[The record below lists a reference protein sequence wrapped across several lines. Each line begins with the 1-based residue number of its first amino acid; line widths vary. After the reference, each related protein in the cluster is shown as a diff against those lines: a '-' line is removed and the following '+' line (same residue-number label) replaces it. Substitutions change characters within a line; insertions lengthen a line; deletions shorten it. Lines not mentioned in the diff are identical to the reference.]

1 MASLQ
6 DELGT
11 FHVDRMVWLGLQP
24 LEDLEK
30 ATSITFS
37 DRSLLRQ
44 AFLHSSYIYEQGGNP
59 WESNERL
66 EFLGDAFLGYVIA
79 ELLYK
84 ESPAMSEGE
93 MTRLRA
99 SLVNRDILAKIASS
113 LDLGNYL
120 YLGRGEES
128 SKGRERPANLG
139 RVYEALIGAILLDRG
154 EEVAREF
161 ILISMSGELE
171 LVSSGSAPID
181 YKSRLQ
187 ELAQSRGQGYPTYRT
202 IEVEGPPHAREFT
215 IEVLIGDKVMGVG
228 SGPSKQAAEKEAAAI
243 AFNVLSE

>member
-1 MASLQ
+1 M
-6 DELGT
+6 
-11 FHVDRMVWLGLQP
+11 RP

-30 ATSITFS
+30 TIGMTFS
-37 DRSLLRQ
+37 DRALLRQ
-44 AFLHSSYIYEQGGNP
+44 AFLHSSFIYEAGGNP

-84 ESPAMSEGE
+84 ESHEMSEGE

-99 SLVNRDILAKIASS
+99 SLVNRDILARIAAS
-113 LDLGNYL
+113 LDLGSYL

-139 RVYEALIGAILLDRG
+139 RVYEALIGAILLDQG
-154 EEVAREF
+154 EVVARDF
-161 ILISMSGELE
+161 VLTSMRSELE
-171 LVSSGSAPID
+171 SVASGSAPVD

-187 ELAQSRGQGYPTYRT
+187 ELAQRLGEGYPIYRT
-202 IEVEGPPHAREFT
+202 IEAEGPPHARKFT
-215 IEVLIGDKVMGVG
+215 IEVLIADHVMGVG
-228 SGPSKQAAEKEAAAI
+228 SGPSKQAAEKEAAAV
-243 AFNVLSE
+243 AFNALSEQ